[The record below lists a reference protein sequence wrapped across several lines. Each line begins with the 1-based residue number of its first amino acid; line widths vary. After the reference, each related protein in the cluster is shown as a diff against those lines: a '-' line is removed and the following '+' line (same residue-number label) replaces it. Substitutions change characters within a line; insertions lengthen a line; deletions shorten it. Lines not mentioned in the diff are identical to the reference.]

1 MKKLLP
7 IRQLLIPLVVVEL
20 IILLCIE
27 NSLAQ
32 SSAMYK
38 YVKIDTSKVISEAQL
53 VKIATRFYDRH
64 YKTIYDPKEK
74 IFVEENF
81 RKLEATGADKYKLA
95 QGFSSTA
102 VMMTGMGQYVDI
114 PVVFSAKAVLLFPKD
129 TLIVNNFGAILRMM
143 DSVKTSLPVL
153 LYAKK
158 LFPGAPV
165 ILTNLGN
172 TLFELYDDR
181 SAEYFYNRSLKI
193 NPDFSLATQGL
204 VSVYLKRK
212 DLGKALE
219 MLFKSVQGMYSE
231 SMQKVNEKVKYDK
244 KYTPPKQPPV
254 GPDQS
259 NSGNYGQG
267 DGSPNPDTP
276 IDKLILPDFP
286 NWSEM
291 GALIADESLEK
302 VSKKLGQVAA
312 SDNTLAN
319 AMKLLQASPAEQQAW
334 YENENKPGKILFEK
348 QEFAMDL
355 MEMYFE
361 DQIDKIDKEYNYTD
375 SVNIAK
381 FGKYIEEISANDEQR
396 AAQMNADGEAWQ
408 AFLIEKCQK
417 FTTANKDLFGQ
428 WKQIAATRHTRYVD
442 LLSTYWIYC
451 EQYLNR
457 TYNPSEFE
465 KLNSKRKSF
474 VAMHFGY
481 LYSDYQIKQMQ
492 FALANLG
499 SLASVMGDCPKMPP
513 PPPPAASAKD
523 ENVNV
528 PDKNV
533 PDCPFKD
540 RKMKIGLIVCSIGLD
555 CESIEGE
562 CGEGLLVGAKWN
574 YKKKELTGFGGAGFK
589 ADMGVE
595 GAVNIKAEA
604 KAGFEVT
611 FNTKNQLVDVAYK
624 TEVTGTA
631 GVGNT
636 EVGQAVEFKVSAT
649 TGVDITRTTELTYNP
664 IGF

>member
-1 MKKLLP
+1 
-7 IRQLLIPLVVVEL
+7 
-20 IILLCIE
+20 
-27 NSLAQ
+27 
-32 SSAMYK
+32 MYK
-38 YVKIDTSKVISEAQL
+38 SVRIDTTKVIAEAQM
-53 VKIATRFYDRH
+53 VSIATRFYNRH
-64 YKTIYDPKEK
+64 YKQIYDAIEK
-74 IFVEENF
+74 SFVDGNF
-81 RKLEATGADKYKLA
+81 RKLDAIGADKYKIA
-95 QGFSSTA
+95 QGLSSTA
-102 VMMTGMGQYVDI
+102 VLLTGTGQSVDI
-114 PVVFSAKAVLLFPKD
+114 PIVFSAKAVMLFPKD
-129 TLIVNNFGAILRMM
+129 THIVNNFGAILRMI

-158 LFPGAPV
+158 LCPGAPV
-165 ILTNLGN
+165 SLTTLGN

-181 SAEYFYNRSLKI
+181 SAEYFYKRSLKI

-212 DLGKALE
+212 DLKNALE
-219 MLFKSVQGMYSE
+219 MLFKSVQGIYSE
-231 SMQKVNEKVKYDK
+231 SMQKVNENVKYDK
-244 KYTPPKQPPV
+244 KYIPPKEPPV

-259 NSGNYGQG
+259 DSGNPGQG

-276 IDKLILPDFP
+276 MESLRLPDFP

-291 GALIADESLEK
+291 GALISDESIEK
-302 VSKKLGQVAA
+302 VNKKLGQVAS
-312 SDNTLAN
+312 SDRTLDN

-334 YENENKPGKILFEK
+334 YAEQSKPGKILFEK

-361 DQIDKIDKEYNYTD
+361 DQIDKAEKEYNYTD

-408 AFLIEKCQK
+408 AFLVEKCQK
-417 FTTANKDLFGQ
+417 FTNANKDLFGQ
-428 WKQIAATRHTRYVD
+428 WKQIAATRHARYVD

-481 LYSDYQIKQMQ
+481 LYTDYQIKQMQ
-492 FALANLG
+492 FGFANLG

-513 PPPPAASAKD
+513 PPPPPASSKD

-533 PDCPFKD
+533 PECPFKD
-540 RKMKIGLIVCSIGLD
+540 RKMKIGLVVCSIGLD

-574 YKKKELTGFGGAGFK
+574 YKNKELTGFGGAGFK
-589 ADMGVE
+589 ADLGVE
-595 GAVNIKAEA
+595 GGVNIKAEA

-636 EVGQAVEFKVSAT
+636 EVGQAVEFKVSAA
-649 TGVDITRTTELTYNP
+649 TGVDISRTTELTYNP

>member
-1 MKKLLP
+1 MKYMLFKGIALF
-7 IRQLLIPLVVVEL
+7 
-20 IILLCIE
+20 ILLLVFTQAMSQ
-27 NSLAQ
+27 NTS
-32 SSAMYK
+32 MYK
-38 YVKIDTSKVISEAQL
+38 YVKIDTTKVISEAQL
-53 VKIATRFYDRH
+53 VTIATRFYNRH
-64 YKTIYDPKEK
+64 YKQIYDAIEK
-74 IFVEENF
+74 SFVDGNF
-81 RKLEATGADKYKLA
+81 RKLEAQGSDKYKLA

-102 VMMTGMGQYVDI
+102 VMMTGMGQSVDI
-114 PVVFSAKAVLLFPKD
+114 PIVLSTKAVILYPKD
-129 TLIVNNFGAILRMM
+129 TLIVNNFGAILRMI

-153 LYAKK
+153 LFAKK

-181 SAEYFYNRSLKI
+181 GAEYFYNRSLKI

-219 MLFKSVQGMYSE
+219 MLFKSVQGIYSPTMKE
-231 SMQKVNEKVKYDK
+231 VNEKVKYNP
-244 KYTPPKQPPV
+244 KYAPPSEPPV
-254 GPDQS
+254 DRGPDGGEGS
-259 NSGNYGQG
+259 PG
-267 DGSPNPDTP
+267 DGSPNPNTP
-276 IDKLILPDFP
+276 IDQLYLPGFP
-286 NWSEM
+286 DWSEM
-291 GALIADESLEK
+291 GALIADESLAR
-302 VSKKLGQVAA
+302 VSKKLGQVAG

-319 AMKLLQASPAEQQAW
+319 AMKLMQASPAEQQAW
-334 YENENKPGKILFEK
+334 YEAQNKPGKILFDK
-348 QEFAMDL
+348 QEFAMDM

-361 DQIDKIDKEYNYTD
+361 DQIDKTDKVYNYTD

-381 FGKYIEEISANDEQR
+381 FGQYIEEISANDEAR
-396 AAQMNADGEAWQ
+396 AAQMGYDGEAWQ
-408 AFLIEKCQK
+408 AFLVEKCQK
-417 FTTANKDLFGQ
+417 FTNANKDLFGQ
-428 WKQIAATRHTRYVD
+428 WKQIAATRHAKYVD
-442 LLSTYWIYC
+442 LLTTYWVYC

-474 VAMHFGY
+474 IAMHFGY

-492 FALANLG
+492 FGFANLG
-499 SLASVMGDCPKMPP
+499 SLASLMGDCPKMPP
-513 PPPPAASAKD
+513 PPPPAASSND

-528 PDKNV
+528 PDKNG

-540 RKMKIGLIVCSIGLD
+540 KKLKIGLIVCSVGLD

-589 ADMGVE
+589 ADLGVE
-595 GAVNIKAEA
+595 GAVNIKAEG

-636 EVGQAVEFKVSAT
+636 EVGQAVEFKVSAA
-649 TGVDITRTTELTYNP
+649 TGIDISRTTELTYNP
-664 IGF
+664 LGF

>member
-1 MKKLLP
+1 MMKLLNRV
-7 IRQLLIPLVVVEL
+7 ILFAFLL
-20 IILLCIE
+20 
-27 NSLAQ
+27 LAFTRAMSQ
-32 SSAMYK
+32 NAAMYK
-38 YVKIDTSKVISEAQL
+38 YVKIDTTKVISEAQL
-53 VKIATRFYDRH
+53 IKIATRFYDRH
-64 YKTIYDPKEK
+64 YKSIYDANEK
-74 IFVEENF
+74 MFVDENF
-81 RKLEATGADKYKLA
+81 RKLEANGADKYKIA
-95 QGFSSTA
+95 QGLSSTA
-102 VMMTGMGQYVDI
+102 VLITGTGQSLDI
-114 PVVFSAKAVLLFPKD
+114 PVVFSSKAAILFPKD

-153 LYAKK
+153 LYAKR

-181 SAEYFYNRSLKI
+181 SAEYFYKRSLKI
-193 NPDFSLATQGL
+193 NPDFSLASQGL

-212 DLGKALE
+212 DLRNALE
-219 MLFKSVQGMYSE
+219 MLFKSVQGIYSE
-231 SMQKVNEKVKYDK
+231 SMQKVNENVKYDK
-244 KYTPPKQPPV
+244 KYAPPKEPPV

-259 NSGNYGQG
+259 NSGNSGQG

-276 IDKLILPDFP
+276 MESLRLPDFP

-291 GALIADESLEK
+291 GALLADESIEK

-312 SDNTLAN
+312 SDKTLDN
-319 AMKLLQASPAEQQAW
+319 AMQLLQASPAQQQAW
-334 YENENKPGKILFEK
+334 YENENKPGRILFNK

-355 MEMYFE
+355 MEVYFE
-361 DQIDKIDKEYNYTD
+361 DQIDNIDKEYNYTD
-375 SVNIAK
+375 SVNIEK
-381 FGKYIEEISANDEQR
+381 FGKYIEEISANDEQK
-396 AAQMNADGEAWQ
+396 AAQMNADVEAWQ
-408 AFLIEKCQK
+408 AFLVERCKS
-417 FTTANKDLFGQ
+417 FTNANKDLFGQ
-428 WKQIAATRHTRYVD
+428 WKQIAAVRHARYVD

-474 VAMHFGY
+474 IAMHFGY
-481 LYSDYQIKQMQ
+481 LYTDYQIKQMQ
-492 FALANLG
+492 FGFANIA
-499 SLASVMGDCPKMPP
+499 SFASVMGDCPKMPP
-513 PPPPAASAKD
+513 PPPPAQTKD
-523 ENVNV
+523 DNVNV
-528 PDKNV
+528 PDKNL

-540 RKMKIGLIVCSIGLD
+540 SKMKIGLIVCSIGLD

-589 ADMGVE
+589 ADLGVE

-624 TEVTGTA
+624 TEVTGAA

-636 EVGQAVEFKVSAT
+636 EVGQAVEFKVSAA
-649 TGVDITRTTELTYNP
+649 TGVDISRTTELTYNP

>member
-1 MKKLLP
+1 M
-7 IRQLLIPLVVVEL
+7 
-20 IILLCIE
+20 
-27 NSLAQ
+27 NSLLKREIAFVIFLLVFNQ
-32 SSAMYK
+32 GMSQNANMYK
-38 YVKIDTSKVISEAQL
+38 YIKIDTTKVISEAQL
-53 VKIATRFYDRH
+53 VTIATRFYNRH
-64 YKTIYDPKEK
+64 YKQIYDAIEK
-74 IFVEENF
+74 SFVDGNF
-81 RKLEATGADKYKLA
+81 RKLEAQDSDKYKLA

-102 VMMTGMGQYVDI
+102 VMMTGMGQSVDI
-114 PVVFSAKAVLLFPKD
+114 PLVLSTKAVILYPKD
-129 TLIVNNFGAILRMM
+129 TLIVNNFGAILRMI

-181 SAEYFYNRSLKI
+181 GAEYFYNRSLKV

-212 DLGKALE
+212 DLSKALE

-231 SMQKVNEKVKYDK
+231 SMKTVNEKVKYDK
-244 KYTPPKQPPV
+244 KYSPPKQPPV
-254 GPDQS
+254 DN
-259 NSGNYGQG
+259 NSSG
-267 DGSPNPDTP
+267 DGSSPGEGSPNANTP
-276 IDKLILPDFP
+276 IDQLYLPGFP

-291 GALIADESLEK
+291 GALIADESLAR

-319 AMKLLQASPAEQQAW
+319 AMQLMQASPAEQQAW
-334 YENENKPGKILFEK
+334 YEAQNKPGKILFDK
-348 QEFAMDL
+348 QEFAMDM

-381 FGKYIEEISANDEQR
+381 FGEYIEQISANDEAR
-396 AAQMNADGEAWQ
+396 AAQMGYDGEAWQ
-408 AFLIEKCQK
+408 AFLVEKCQK
-417 FTTANKDLFGQ
+417 FTNANKDLFGQ
-428 WKQIAATRHTRYVD
+428 WKQIAATRHAKYVD
-442 LLSTYWIYC
+442 LLTTYWVYC

-474 VAMHFGY
+474 IAMHFGY

-492 FALANLG
+492 FGFANLG
-499 SLASVMGDCPKMPP
+499 SLASLMGDCPKMPP
-513 PPPPAASAKD
+513 PPPPAASSND

-540 RKMKIGLIVCSIGLD
+540 RKLKIGLIVCSVGLD

-589 ADMGVE
+589 ADLGVE
-595 GAVNIKAEA
+595 GAVNIKAEG

-624 TEVTGTA
+624 TEVTGAA

-636 EVGQAVEFKVSAT
+636 EVGQAVEFKVSAA
-649 TGVDITRTTELTYNP
+649 TGVDISRTTELTYNP
-664 IGF
+664 LGF